1 MSQVTEVSRQQIDK
15 TPDRKILKRS
25 QKKVE
30 QSTFLRYCK
39 FVDKTRRKKKV
50 VPMLILAQCLQLE
63 NSKDNICLVQVP
75 ELEKQYL
82 DAGYQRC
89 ERSYKIKYQRKE
101 YTVICL
107 EFRDD
112 KNSAEPIVIIPE
124 FLIPGR
130 SYPVFVYLYAIALY
144 SGSPEKGQRWAAEE
158 TRKYF
163 GLDTFAHTTLG
174 RALKVF
180 VRNIEEATKASD
192 NIHNETSSNDK
203 EKNEIQNSNAGQSDT
218 HKESGFPTVKST
230 EALRKRAAQFL
241 RSILAKLR
249 LKPTRKRIC
258 RVGRVRRDELR
269 LTALVGRS
277 GPQRTVGYVSGPHS
291 LPPCH
296 ACS

>member
-1 MSQVTEVSRQQIDK
+1 
-15 TPDRKILKRS
+15 
-25 QKKVE
+25 
-30 QSTFLRYCK
+30 
-39 FVDKTRRKKKV
+39 
-50 VPMLILAQCLQLE
+50 MLILAQCLQLE

-218 HKESGFPTVKST
+218 HTHDQRN
-230 EALRKRAAQFL
+230 EARTLAAAATDSSDPGHRMH
-241 RSILAKLR
+241 RSANTAR
-249 LKPTRKRIC
+249 
-258 RVGRVRRDELR
+258 RVRRPPPLR
-269 LTALVGRS
+269 LL
-277 GPQRTVGYVSGPHS
+277 PHR
-291 LPPCH
+291 
-296 ACS
+296 A